1 MLFNSHIFILLFLP
15 LLLAGWYFLNW
26 KKKFQLAQGYL
37 IGMSLWFYAYANLQ
51 YLWLLLFSC
60 LIGWLL
66 SCLPEKIFSEKGKKV
81 LTGVGCVFHLGLLG
95 YFKYSNFFLENL
107 NTVFHTDFPMLQ
119 ILLPVGISFYTFQQL
134 AYLIDRCRGDAP
146 RDSFFDYLTFMVY
159 FPQLLQGPILLRSEF
174 MGQLKEPE
182 RRRFHAERFSEGI
195 QFFVFGLAKKVLLAD
210 TLAKAVNYGYSN
222 VSMLDSISAL
232 LLAVGYLTELYF
244 DFSGYC
250 DMGRGIAHML
260 GMELPVNFDSPYKAS
275 NIIEFWKRW
284 HITLNPFP
292 EKICI
297 HSAGRQPE
305 RYSADV
311 FELIHG
317 LSGQWNLARRRLEL
331 CPVGSAAWCAV
342 SGYSGM
348 AAKAATAAV
357 CGGCACSKWNEK
369 IRRTFCSPTC
379 ALRRSDLPVFELYM
393 DAVPF
398 CKSVTGR

>member
-1 MLFNSHIFILLFLP
+1 MLFNSHIFMLLFLP

-66 SCLPEKIFSEKGKKV
+66 SCVPEKISSEKGKKV

-195 QFFVFGLAKKVLLAD
+195 QFFVFGLAKKVLLALAEQVSSRLRKSNQLAQSVTVEIKYSTFQRTSHQKVLLFPTNSTQPIYELSCRLFD
-210 TLAKAVNYGYSN
+210 ELWNHTPIRLLGIRTGKLLDEDAPVQMTLF
-222 VSMLDSISAL
+222 DS
-232 LLAVGYLTELYF
+232 GYLEAKSEKQQKLDAALDQIKSRY
-244 DFSGYC
+244 GENAVI
-250 DMGRGIAHML
+250 RGS
-260 GMELPVNFDSPYKAS
+260 F
-275 NIIEFWKRW
+275 
-284 HITLNPFP
+284 FP
-292 EKICI
+292 EKEE
-297 HSAGRQPE
+297 P
-305 RYSADV
+305 
-311 FELIHG
+311 
-317 LSGQWNLARRRLEL
+317 
-331 CPVGSAAWCAV
+331 
-342 SGYSGM
+342 
-348 AAKAATAAV
+348 
-357 CGGCACSKWNEK
+357 
-369 IRRTFCSPTC
+369 
-379 ALRRSDLPVFELYM
+379 
-393 DAVPF
+393 
-398 CKSVTGR
+398 

>member
-1 MLFNSHIFILLFLP
+1 MLFNSHIFMLLFLP

-232 LLAVGYLTELYF
+232 LLAVGYLTEL
-244 DFSGYC
+244 
-250 DMGRGIAHML
+250 
-260 GMELPVNFDSPYKAS
+260 
-275 NIIEFWKRW
+275 
-284 HITLNPFP
+284 
-292 EKICI
+292 
-297 HSAGRQPE
+297 
-305 RYSADV
+305 
-311 FELIHG
+311 
-317 LSGQWNLARRRLEL
+317 
-331 CPVGSAAWCAV
+331 
-342 SGYSGM
+342 
-348 AAKAATAAV
+348 
-357 CGGCACSKWNEK
+357 
-369 IRRTFCSPTC
+369 
-379 ALRRSDLPVFELYM
+379 
-393 DAVPF
+393 
-398 CKSVTGR
+398 

>member
-1 MLFNSHIFILLFLP
+1 MLFNSHIFMLLFLP

-174 MGQLKEPE
+174 MGQLKEP
-182 RRRFHAERFSEGI
+182 
-195 QFFVFGLAKKVLLAD
+195 
-210 TLAKAVNYGYSN
+210 
-222 VSMLDSISAL
+222 
-232 LLAVGYLTELYF
+232 
-244 DFSGYC
+244 
-250 DMGRGIAHML
+250 
-260 GMELPVNFDSPYKAS
+260 
-275 NIIEFWKRW
+275 
-284 HITLNPFP
+284 
-292 EKICI
+292 
-297 HSAGRQPE
+297 
-305 RYSADV
+305 
-311 FELIHG
+311 
-317 LSGQWNLARRRLEL
+317 
-331 CPVGSAAWCAV
+331 
-342 SGYSGM
+342 
-348 AAKAATAAV
+348 
-357 CGGCACSKWNEK
+357 
-369 IRRTFCSPTC
+369 
-379 ALRRSDLPVFELYM
+379 
-393 DAVPF
+393 
-398 CKSVTGR
+398 